1 MQKKVESIH
10 MDFEK
15 AQIKAAKENFPMK
28 KIYGCLFHYKQES
41 FVKFCEIKISTD
53 YNYILKTA
61 HALAYLPSNKIDE
74 GANELTKL
82 IDNLPENLSD
92 RVKLQNFASYIRRFW
107 LPLKD
112 IFSAYGEPIKTNNI
126 CENFHYHVARIL
138 GSHPPVWKLLSGLN
152 NIMESYT
159 EKYKKVARGGRMRL
173 NLPDHVRSK
182 DFLILQAEEDL
193 ALKSSDP
200 FITLSR
206 ELPKKKFL
214 PLKAKMKS
222 LLVLDGHSEE
232 ASEELVVETNRSDEN
247 DTDSETETSDTD
259 EDSDIE

>member
-1 MQKKVESIH
+1 M
-10 MDFEK
+10 
-15 AQIKAAKENFPMK
+15 AACHPAATLFNV
-28 KIYGCLFHYKQES
+28 KIVFLPA
-41 FVKFCEIKISTD
+41 
-53 YNYILKTA
+53 NATA
-61 HALAYLPSNKIDE
+61 IC
-74 GANELTKL
+74 
-82 IDNLPENLSD
+82 
-92 RVKLQNFASYIRRFW
+92 Q
-107 LPLKD
+107 PLD
-112 IFSAYGEPIKTNNI
+112 QG
-126 CENFHYHVARIL
+126 
-138 GSHPPVWKLLSGLN
+138 GLN